1 MIPYKQLT
9 LAEVFED
16 CQNKFDNDKY
26 QFLSLLDQT
35 FNLMKLFLFLLLLI
49 FTLLQEDLV
58 SIHFIL

>member
-26 QFLSLLDQT
+26 QFLLYLT
-35 FNLMKLFLFLLLLI
+35 KPLILMKLFLFLLLLI

>member
-1 MIPYKQLT
+1 MIPYKHLT

-26 QFLSLLDQT
+26 HFFLYLTKPLIW
-35 FNLMKLFLFLLLLI
+35 MKLFLFLLLLI